1 MNRRDIARR
10 RHNQKA
16 KPANRRD
23 AKNAEKT
30 SFLPI
35 SAFFASLRFTW
46 LAILVAARPRRVA
59 TVCLEIPELAFNW
72 P

>member
-10 RHNQKA
+10 SHNQKA

-35 SAFFASLRFTW
+35 SAFFAPLRFTR
-46 LAILVAARPRRVA
+46 LCRLVAA
-59 TVCLEIPELAFNW
+59 
-72 P
+72 